1 MEAATSGE
9 KRYTRDELTFHCQCL
24 RWAQCVAAVHV
35 AAVHVVAVVV
45 HVAAV
50 VAGMHDSKKL
60 LMK

>member
-24 RWAQCVAAVHV
+24 RWAQCVAAVYV
-35 AAVHVVAVVV
+35 AAVVV

-50 VAGMHDSKKL
+50 VAGMADSKKL